1 MMAKKSKTLEKSAK
15 SKVHTRYR
23 NTANKIV
30 PSVTTIIGGNLGW
43 NKGVLLGWTKKMMR
57 QGIDPDKVRD
67 AAADVGTLAHSL
79 IEEHI
84 TERAPHLETVPVNR
98 DDYSPAHMKLAMNA
112 FQAFLDWAETWEIN
126 FESPDVLSEERL
138 VSEWYQFGGTLDFIV
153 PLQGELVLID
163 FKTSNG
169 LYVEHRIQLAAYQYL
184 YKEHTGLLLGTH
196 LLQFGKEE
204 PTFHHHPFPN
214 LDKEFEAFKH
224 LAALHQLHK
233 ELK

>member
-1 MMAKKSKTLEKSAK
+1 MAKQKTLEKASTA
-15 SKVHTRYR
+15 KVHTRYR

-67 AAADVGTLAHSL
+67 SAANVGTLAHSL
-79 IEEHI
+79 IEEYI
-84 TERAPHLETVPVNR
+84 TETVPHLEVVPVDR
-98 DDYSPAHMKLAMNA
+98 DQYSPAHMELATNA
-112 FQAFLDWAETWEIN
+112 FNAFLEWSETWEID
-126 FESPDVLSEERL
+126 FLSDDVRSEERL
-138 VSEWYQFGGTLDFIV
+138 VSEWYQFGGTLDFIAPV
-153 PLQGELVLID
+153 KGELSLID
-163 FKTSNG
+163 FKSSNG

-184 YKEHTGLLLGTH
+184 RKEVYNQILPTH
-196 LLQFGKEE
+196 LLQLGKDE
-204 PTFHHHPFPN
+204 PTFHHHSFPN

-224 LAALHQLHK
+224 LVELHALHK